1 MIDNCGQILNVLNE
15 YMTLR
20 MVVIMW
26 LDRLLEERFVPFQ
39 HQRTKEPWLDPIS
52 SLRSPKRMAARSQ
65 RSCTNATTAVQTVTT
80 AMMALDFIIADPER
94 TECKKCKT
102 KCLHDGSG
110 HKSSQICLMLLEIE
124 KNQHH
129 HHKTSFQGSENIM
142 FCLSESSLHIFDQT
156 SITSMETLVKVRQNQ
171 ERPQERKLCIGR
183 SHRMSQ
189 VSILDINRDSVVDG
203 SSCNP
208 ALPLDPHLHLTLPD
222 LSRVNVHD

>member
-1 MIDNCGQILNVLNE
+1 MMDNCGQILNVLNE

-102 KCLHDGSG
+102 KCLHDSTG
-110 HKSSQICLMLLEIE
+110 HKSSQICLMLLEIK
-124 KNQHH
+124 KNNTIITKLRSKAL
-129 HHKTSFQGSENIM
+129 KTSCFAWANLRSISLTKLRSLPWRRWWKCGRTKRD
-142 FCLSESSLHIFDQT
+142 LRKESSALEGVTGCHRYQSSTSTVTLWSMGPAATQLCHLIHI
-156 SITSMETLVKVRQNQ
+156 
-171 ERPQERKLCIGR
+171 CIW
-183 SHRMSQ
+183 HY
-189 VSILDINRDSVVDG
+189 
-203 SSCNP
+203 
-208 ALPLDPHLHLTLPD
+208 LT
-222 LSRVNVHD
+222 